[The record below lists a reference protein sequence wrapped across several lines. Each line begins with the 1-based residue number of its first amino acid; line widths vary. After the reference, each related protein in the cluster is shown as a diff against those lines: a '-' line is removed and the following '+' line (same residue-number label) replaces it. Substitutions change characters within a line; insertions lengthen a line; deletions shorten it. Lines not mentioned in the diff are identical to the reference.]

1 MNTPATLISS
11 DFITII
17 IKNKPYTI
25 LSNDSRFIKLKEAIR
40 SKAWDIA
47 EQIVS
52 LPSAIALFSS
62 GRIKVFQNEIYYDG
76 KLVHNSVA
84 ERILEFIKEGF
95 PFEPLVF
102 FLEKL
107 MTNPDQ
113 RSIEQLYNY
122 LNIYKLPICEDGDF
136 IAQKRVSRDF
146 KDFHTRSFDN
156 SVGRIVEEDRST
168 LDPNPT
174 NGCGRGLHVG
184 SEDFVSRFG
193 SNGITI
199 LCKINPRDV
208 VSIPFEANYAK
219 MRVCRYEV
227 ISALGENNNDS
238 QKFTSN
244 YASNSA
250 VTNELKGIDF
260 VANIMSLASELFDE
274 EDEEDEEDEVFLTK
288 QDDTFVKNS
297 RIIGANSAYL
307 AHKSGE
313 ALDNGFQKI
322 TPNQKVTRQ
331 YFRINKGNGWVIV

>member
-25 LSNDSRFIKLKEAIR
+25 LSNDSRFIKLKEAIKN
-40 SKAWDIA
+40 KAWDIV
-47 EQIVS
+47 EQVVS

-62 GRIKVFQNEIYYDG
+62 GKIKVFQNEIYYDG
-76 KLVHNSVA
+76 KIVHNSVSD
-84 ERILEFIKEGF
+84 RILEFAKEGF
-95 PFEPLVF
+95 PFEPLVR

-107 MTNPDQ
+107 MTNPEQ

-136 IAQKRVSRDF
+136 IAQKKVSNEL
-146 KDFHTRSFDN
+146 KDLRTCSFDN
-156 SVGRIVEEDRST
+156 SVGRIVEEDRAL
-168 LDPNPT
+168 LDPNPE

-184 SEDFVSRFG
+184 SEDFVSSFG
-193 SNGITI
+193 DKGVTI

-227 ISALGENNNDS
+227 IATLGEKNNDS

-244 YASNSA
+244 YAPSSA
-250 VTNELKGIDF
+250 VTNELTGIDF
-260 VANIMSLASELFDE
+260 VANIMSLASELFE
-274 EDEEDEEDEVFLTK
+274 EEDEEDEVFLTK

-307 AHKSGE
+307 AYRNGQVV
-313 ALDNGFQKI
+313 DNGFQKI
-322 TPNQKVTRQ
+322 TPDQKVTRQ
-331 YFRINKGNGWVIV
+331 YFRINKGNGWVILQSN

>member
-25 LSNDSRFIKLKEAIR
+25 LSNDSRFIKLKEAIKI
-40 SKAWDIA
+40 KAWDIV
-47 EQIVS
+47 EQVVS

-76 KLVHNSVA
+76 KVVHNSVA

-95 PFEPLVF
+95 PFEPLVL

-107 MTNPDQ
+107 MTNPEQ

-136 IAQKRVSRDF
+136 IAQKKVSSDF
-146 KDFHTRSFDN
+146 KDLHTGSFDN
-156 SVGRIVEEDRST
+156 SVGRIVEEDRAI
-168 LDPNPT
+168 LDPNPI

-227 ISALGENNNDS
+227 IATLGENNNDS
-238 QKFTSN
+238 HKFTSN

-250 VTNELKGIDF
+250 VTNEI
-260 VANIMSLASELFDE
+260 FDNY
-274 EDEEDEEDEVFLTK
+274 DNEEDEEDEVFLTH

-297 RIIGANSAYL
+297 RIVGANSAYL
-307 AHKSGE
+307 AYKSGKV
-313 ALDNGFQKI
+313 LDNGFQKI
-322 TPNQKVTRQ
+322 TPEQKVTRQ
-331 YFRINKGNGWVIV
+331 YFRINKGNGWVII